1 MLLQTKFIKECLYNM
16 AAIQQSIL
24 GVLQTAQTGIT
35 FGKHLYQQNESIR
48 EQVKTQ
54 IPKLQEEAEASAEKV
69 KALKEQKSGMESE
82 AKAVEARMQAYYE
95 QTGEIDQASHDYL
108 YGIQDPDSGEMLTP
122 SAADRIKAKGKEIT
136 KAERAVR
143 IATKRL
149 DEQYEK
155 LRKYGGSM

>member
-24 GVLQTAQTGIT
+24 GILQTAQTGIT
-35 FGKHLYQQNESIR
+35 FGKHLSQQNEAIR
-48 EQVKTQ
+48 EQVKAQ
-54 IPKLQEEAEASAEKV
+54 IPKLQETAEASAERV
-69 KALKEQKSGMESE
+69 KALNEEMTVMKNE
-82 AKAVEARMQAYYE
+82 AQAVEARMQAHYE
-95 QTGEIDQASHDYL
+95 ETGEVDQAAHEYL
-108 YGIQDPDSGEMLTP
+108 YGIQNPETGEVLSP

-143 IATKRL
+143 VATKRL

>member
-1 MLLQTKFIKECLYNM
+1 M

-24 GVLQTAQTGIT
+24 GILQTAQTGIA
-35 FGKHLYQQNESIR
+35 FGKHLSQQNEAIR

-54 IPKLQEEAEASAEKV
+54 IPKLQEAAEAGEEKV
-69 KALKEQKSGMESE
+69 KALKEQKSGMENE
-82 AKAVEARMQAYYE
+82 AKAVEARMQAHYE
-95 QTGEIDQASHDYL
+95 ETGEVDQAAHEYL
-108 YGIQDPDSGEMLTP
+108 YGIKDPETGEMLTP

-143 IATKRL
+143 VATKRL